1 MEQYEKHFVM
11 SHDHIA
17 SEMEPVVE
25 RLNGL
30 EELLMIVTNEP
41 LREKIAKEKAI
52 LEQQYSEWL
61 NKTGAESSRHEIL

>member
-1 MEQYEKHFVM
+1 MEQHERHFIT
-11 SHDHIA
+11 SHGNIA
-17 SEMEPVVE
+17 NEMEPVVE

-30 EELLMIVTNEP
+30 EELLMIVTDEP